1 MKLPIYLDNHATTPM
16 DPRVLEAMMPAYTTA
31 FGNAASRTHSFG
43 WEAQKMVEKGRQ
55 QIAHFIGATPEEIVF
70 TSGTTESNNM
80 ALKGI
85 AENYHQRGKHIITQV
100 TEHKAVLDSAKYLQ
114 SQGYQVT
121 YLPVDR
127 AGRISLNDLRKAI
140 TDETI
145 LISIMFANNEIG
157 TIQPIKEIGE
167 IAKEHNIIFH
177 CDAAQATGKIK
188 IDVKELGVDILGFSA
203 HKMYGPKGI
212 GALYVRRRSPQVRLA
227 ALIHGGGHERGMR
240 SGTLNVPLIAAFGE
254 CCEVA
259 GRDLE
264 KEIEHSRHLRDKLQ
278 KALTHSLEN
287 SVVNGHPEH
296 RLPNN
301 LNISFPYVD
310 GAELMAALTDEIAVS
325 SGSACTSASVEPSF
339 VLRACGVDEVVAL
352 TSIRFGVG
360 RFNTESEIDFAIQ
373 KVIKTVQGLREISP
387 IYQAYLKDKDS
398 GLRIQ

>member
-1 MKLPIYLDNHATTPM
+1 MTLKLPIYLDNHSTTPV
-16 DPRVLEAMMPAYTTA
+16 DPRVLQAMLPAYTSA

-43 WEAQKMVEKGRQ
+43 QEAQRMVEKGRA
-55 QIAHFIGATPEEIVF
+55 QIARFINASPDEIIF
-70 TSGTTESNNM
+70 TSGTTESDNM

-85 AENYHQRGKHIITQV
+85 AENYRDRGKHIITQV

-114 SQGYQVT
+114 TQGYRVT

-127 AGRISLNDLRKAI
+127 AGRISLEDLKKAI

-157 TIQPIKEIGE
+157 TVQPIKEIGE
-167 IAKEHNIIFH
+167 IAKEHNIVFH

-203 HKMYGPKGI
+203 HKMYGPKGV

-227 ALIHGGGHERGMR
+227 ALVHGGGHERGMR
-240 SGTLNVPLIAAFGE
+240 SGTLNVPLIAGFGE
-254 CCEVA
+254 CCEIA
-259 GRDLE
+259 GAELE
-264 KEIEHSRHLRDKLQ
+264 KEITHCRTLRDKLQ
-278 KALTHSLEN
+278 KALTEGLEDT
-287 SVVNGHPEH
+287 VVNGHQEY

-301 LNISFPYVD
+301 LNISFLYVD
-310 GAELMAALTDEIAVS
+310 GGDLMTALTDEIAVS

-339 VLRACGVDEVVAL
+339 VLRACGVDEMAAL

-360 RFNTESEIDFAIQ
+360 RFNTEEEIDFTIQ
-373 KVIKTVQGLREISP
+373 KVIKTVKGLREVSP
-387 IYQAYLKDKDS
+387 LYQAHLKEKQHS
-398 GLRIQ
+398 

>member
-43 WEAQKMVEKGRQ
+43 WEAQKMVDKGRQ
-55 QIAHFIGATPEEIVF
+55 QIAHFIGATPDEIVF

-85 AENYHQRGKHIITQV
+85 AENYKDRGKHIITQV

-127 AGRISLNDLRKAI
+127 TGRISLNDLKKAI
-140 TDETI
+140 IDETI

-157 TIQPIKEIGE
+157 TVQPIKEIGE

-264 KEIEHSRHLRDKLQ
+264 KEIAHSRHLRDKLQ
-278 KALTHSLEN
+278 RALTHSLEN

-360 RFNTESEIDFAIQ
+360 RFNTEPEIDFAIQ
-373 KVIKTVQGLREISP
+373 KVIKVVQGLREISP
-387 IYQAYLKDKDS
+387 VYQAYLKEKV
-398 GLRIQ
+398 

>member
-1 MKLPIYLDNHATTPM
+1 MKLPIYLDNHATTPV
-16 DPRVLEAMMPAYTTA
+16 DPRVLQAMLPAYTTA

-43 WEAQKMVEKGRQ
+43 WEAQKMVEKARH
-55 QIAHFIGATPEEIVF
+55 QIAQFINATPEEIVF
-70 TSGTTESNNM
+70 TSGTTESDNM

-85 AENYHQRGKHIITQV
+85 AENYCDRGKHIITQV
-100 TEHKAVLDSAKYLQ
+100 TEHKAVLDSAKYLE
-114 SQGYQVT
+114 SEGYRVT

-127 AGRISLNDLRKAI
+127 AGRISIADLQKAI

-157 TIQPIKEIGE
+157 TIQPIAEIAQV
-167 IAKEHNIIFH
+167 AKEHNIVFH

-203 HKMYGPKGI
+203 HKMYGPKGV

-240 SGTLNVPLIAAFGE
+240 SGTLNVPLIAGFGT

-259 GRDLE
+259 GLE
-264 KEIEHSRHLRDKLQ
+264 LGKEIAHCRKLRNRLEAGLKKNLEHI
-278 KALTHSLEN
+278 
-287 SVVNGHPEH
+287 VVHGHPEH

-301 LNISFPYVD
+301 LNVSFPYLD
-310 GAELMAALTDEIAVS
+310 GADLMTAITEEIAVS

-339 VLRACGVDEVVAL
+339 VLRACGVEEVEAL

-360 RFNTESEIDFAIQ
+360 RFNTEEEIDYT
-373 KVIKTVQGLREISP
+373 IKRVTEIVQSLRGFSP
-387 IYQAYLKDKDS
+387 VYQAFLKEQQASK
-398 GLRIQ
+398 G

>member
-1 MKLPIYLDNHATTPM
+1 MSIKLPIYLDNHATTPI
-16 DPRVLEAMMPAYTTA
+16 DPRVLQAMLPGYTTA
-31 FGNAASRTHSFG
+31 FGNAASRTHAFG
-43 WEAQKMVEKGRQ
+43 WEAQKMVEKGRA
-55 QIAHFIGATPEEIVF
+55 QIAQLINASPDEIVL
-70 TSGTTESNNM
+70 TSGTTESDNM

-85 AENYHQRGKHIITQV
+85 VENYRDRGNHIITQV

-114 SQGYQVT
+114 SQGCKVT

-127 AGRISLNDLRKAI
+127 TGRISINDLKKAI
-140 TDETI
+140 TDETV
-145 LISIMFANNEIG
+145 LISIMFANNEVG

-177 CDAAQATGKIK
+177 CDAAQATGKVK

-240 SGTLNVPLIAAFGE
+240 SGTLNVPLIAGFGE
-254 CCEVA
+254 CCEIA
-259 GRDLE
+259 GRELE
-264 KEIEHSRHLRDKLQ
+264 KEIAHCRHLRDKLQ

-287 SVVNGHPEH
+287 TVINGHPEH
-296 RLPNN
+296 RLPHN

-310 GAELMAALTDEIAVS
+310 GAELMTALTDEIAVS

-360 RFNTESEIDFAIQ
+360 RFNTEPEIDFAIQ

-387 IYQAYLKDKDS
+387 IYQAFVKEQ
-398 GLRIQ
+398 R

>member
-43 WEAQKMVEKGRQ
+43 WEAQKMVDKGRQ
-55 QIAHFIGATPEEIVF
+55 QIAHFIGATPDEIVF

-85 AENYHQRGKHIITQV
+85 AENYKDRGKHIITQV

-127 AGRISLNDLRKAI
+127 TGRISLNDLKKAI

-157 TIQPIKEIGE
+157 TVQPIKEIGE

-264 KEIEHSRHLRDKLQ
+264 KEIAHSRHLRDKLQ

-287 SVVNGHPEH
+287 SVVNGHPDH

-360 RFNTESEIDFAIQ
+360 RFNTEPEIDFAIQ
-373 KVIKTVQGLREISP
+373 KVIKVVQGLREISP
-387 IYQAYLKDKDS
+387 VYQAYLNE
-398 GLRIQ
+398 LRIKN

>member
-1 MKLPIYLDNHATTPM
+1 MKLPIYLDNHATTPI
-16 DPRVLEAMMPAYTTA
+16 DPRVLQAMMPGYTTA

-55 QIAHFIGATPEEIVF
+55 QIAHFIGATPEEIIF
-70 TSGTTESNNM
+70 TSGTTESDNM

-85 AENYHQRGKHIITQV
+85 AETYRERGKHIITQT

-127 AGRISLNDLRKAI
+127 SGRISLKDLEKAI

-157 TIQPIKEIGE
+157 TIQPIAEIAK

-177 CDAAQATGKIK
+177 CDAAQATGKVK
-188 IDVKELGVDILGFSA
+188 INVVELGVDILGFSA

-212 GALYVRRRSPQVRLA
+212 GALYVRRRSPQVRLS
-227 ALIHGGGHERGMR
+227 ALVHGGGHERGMR

-254 CCEVA
+254 CCEIA
-259 GRDLE
+259 G
-264 KEIEHSRHLRDKLQ
+264 KELDKEVSHCRKLRDKLEAGL
-278 KALTHSLEN
+278 KKNLEN
-287 SVVNGHPEH
+287 ITVHGHPEH

-301 LNISFPYVD
+301 LNVSFPYVD
-310 GAELMAALTDEIAVS
+310 GADLMTAITEEIAVS
-325 SGSACTSASVEPSF
+325 SGSACTSASMEPSF
-339 VLRACGVDEVVAL
+339 VLRACGVEEAEAL

-360 RFNTESEIDFAIQ
+360 RFNTEEEIDYT
-373 KVIKTVQGLREISP
+373 IKRVTGIVQSLREVSP
-387 IYQAYLKDKDS
+387 VYQAYLKEQQVK
-398 GLRIQ
+398 

>member
-1 MKLPIYLDNHATTPM
+1 MTIKLPIYLDNHATTPI
-16 DPRVLEAMMPAYTTA
+16 DPRVLQAMLPGYTTA

-43 WEAQKMVEKGRQ
+43 WEAQKMVEKGRA
-55 QIAHFIGATPEEIVF
+55 QIAQLINASPDEIVL
-70 TSGTTESNNM
+70 TSGTTESDNM

-85 AENYHQRGKHIITQV
+85 VENYRDRGNHIITQV

-114 SQGYQVT
+114 SQGCKVT

-127 AGRISLNDLRKAI
+127 TGRISINDLKKAI

-145 LISIMFANNEIG
+145 LISIMFANNEVG

-167 IAKEHNIIFH
+167 IAKEQNIVFH
-177 CDAAQATGKIK
+177 CDAAQATGKVK

-240 SGTLNVPLIAAFGE
+240 SGTLNVPLIAGFGE
-254 CCEVA
+254 CCEIA
-259 GRDLE
+259 GRELE
-264 KEIEHSRHLRDKLQ
+264 KEITHCRTLRDKLQ
-278 KALTHSLEN
+278 KALIHSLEN
-287 SVVNGHPEH
+287 SVINGHPEH
-296 RLPNN
+296 RLPHN

-310 GAELMAALTDEIAVS
+310 GAELMTALTDEIAVS

-339 VLRACGVDEVVAL
+339 VLRACGVDETVAL

-360 RFNTESEIDFAIQ
+360 RFNNEAEIDFTIQ
-373 KVIKTVQGLREISP
+373 KVIRVVQGLREISP
-387 IYQAYLKDKDS
+387 VYQAYLKEQ
-398 GLRIQ
+398 R